1 MSKTTEYLIPPTMQL
16 TPKHVDA
23 MHIVKLFVKDYEQ
36 TLSTYSEGVWGN
48 PQDPRHEIALRKL
61 ARKMSGIHEMCKNF
75 GF

>member
-23 MHIVKLFVKDYEQ
+23 MHLIKLFVKEYESARWDSSV
-36 TLSTYSEGVWGN
+36 TN
-48 PQDPRHEIALRKL
+48 HNL
-61 ARKMSGIHEMCKNF
+61 ANKMSNVYDLCKNF

>member
-23 MHIVKLFVKDYEQ
+23 MHLIKLFVKEYEDMKPWN
-36 TLSTYSEGVWGN
+36 TPLMMHDNFYETC
-48 PQDPRHEIALRKL
+48 KL
-61 ARKMSGIHEMCKNF
+61 F